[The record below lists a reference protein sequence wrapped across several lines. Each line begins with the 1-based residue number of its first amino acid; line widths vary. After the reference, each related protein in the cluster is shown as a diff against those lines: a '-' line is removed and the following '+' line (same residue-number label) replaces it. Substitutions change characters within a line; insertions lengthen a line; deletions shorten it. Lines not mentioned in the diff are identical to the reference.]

1 MRTVVVGAGMVGQ
14 NLAEALYRQGYNV
27 TLIDQKASAL
37 DRAAESLD
45 IQTLRGHGADAEVLA
60 EAGVPGTE
68 FFMAVTDVDEINLLA
83 CLVAKEMGALL
94 TVARVTNRVYLGGR
108 RALYRNL
115 MGVDIVVSPEILTAI
130 EIAKN
135 ARAAGVVA
143 VDTLTGGRAML
154 KEVRIPEG
162 KDDGVSIQDRSLPD
176 GALVSL
182 ILRNGSAL
190 IPSGTDALHA
200 DDEVFV
206 LGSTDAAAGAAKR
219 LGPEIGRV
227 TRAIVVGG
235 GTMGRLSAQ
244 HLADLDVDVRL
255 IERSATLCHDLSDQL
270 KKGSVLCGDGTDMN
284 LLREAGIES
293 IDLFVAAAGEDEL
306 NLIMGML
313 AGELGAKKRVV
324 IAKRKDFEP
333 IVKRLGIDAAFS
345 PRMLTAQTIMRYIR
359 RPKFTSLAT
368 IGDNAAEILDTV
380 VTASS
385 PIVGKPVSELA
396 LPKGALLGA
405 ILRGPDVIIPRG
417 DTELVAGD
425 NVIVFADSEAIP
437 QLEGRF

>member
-1 MRTVVVGAGMVGQ
+1 
-14 NLAEALYRQGYNV
+14 
-27 TLIDQKASAL
+27 
-37 DRAAESLD
+37 
-45 IQTLRGHGADAEVLA
+45 
-60 EAGVPGTE
+60 
-68 FFMAVTDVDEINLLA
+68 
-83 CLVAKEMGALL
+83 
-94 TVARVTNRVYLGGR
+94 
-108 RALYRNL
+108 
-115 MGVDIVVSPEILTAI
+115 
-130 EIAKN
+130 
-135 ARAAGVVA
+135 
-143 VDTLTGGRAML
+143 
-154 KEVRIPEG
+154 
-162 KDDGVSIQDRSLPD
+162 
-176 GALVSL
+176 
-182 ILRNGSAL
+182 
-190 IPSGTDALHA
+190 
-200 DDEVFV
+200 
-206 LGSTDAAAGAAKR
+206 
-219 LGPEIGRV
+219 
-227 TRAIVVGG
+227 
-235 GTMGRLSAQ
+235 
-244 HLADLDVDVRL
+244 
-255 IERSATLCHDLSDQL
+255 
-270 KKGSVLCGDGTDMN
+270 
-284 LLREAGIES
+284 
-293 IDLFVAAAGEDEL
+293 
-306 NLIMGML
+306 MGML